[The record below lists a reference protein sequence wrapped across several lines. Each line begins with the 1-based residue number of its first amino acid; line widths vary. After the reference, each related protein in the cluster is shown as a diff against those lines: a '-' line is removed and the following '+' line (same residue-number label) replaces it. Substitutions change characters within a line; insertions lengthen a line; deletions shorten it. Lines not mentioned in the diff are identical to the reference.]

1 MVPEVLK
8 LEMIRSLQEMNPN
21 VKIHDVG
28 EKGFSRYGRILSYDA
43 RAVIDH
49 LAKEEAVFSKL
60 PKARYVTDRADLH
73 DFPLF
78 STIQKEIYGEL
89 AIQVGVVQGR
99 NQYATGTEFHQGSE
113 VNIAVTD
120 CLLVL
125 GDRAVLVANGSVD
138 ISQMEVYFVK
148 KGTLLEIYDSTLHY
162 TPIETDANGFSLVVV
177 LIEGT
182 NTDID
187 AEAGSMLTK
196 KNKWYVCHASQTQKI
211 EQGAVAGL
219 TGALLKIEHA

>member
-1 MVPEVLK
+1 MVLEVLK

-28 EKGFSRYGRILSYDA
+28 EKGFSRYGWILSYDA
-43 RAVIDH
+43 SAVIDH

-125 GDRAVLVANGSVD
+125 GDRALLVANGSVD

-148 KGTLLEIYDSTLHY
+148 KGTV
-162 TPIETDANGFSLVVV
+162 FS
-177 LIEGT
+177 GYK
-182 NTDID
+182 
-187 AEAGSMLTK
+187 S
-196 KNKWYVCHASQTQKI
+196 
-211 EQGAVAGL
+211 
-219 TGALLKIEHA
+219 

>member
-28 EKGFSRYGRILSYDA
+28 EKGFSRYGRILSYDVS
-43 RAVIDH
+43 AVIDH

-60 PKARYVTDRADLH
+60 LKARYVTDRADLH

-99 NQYATGTEFHQGSE
+99 NQYATGT
-113 VNIAVTD
+113 
-120 CLLVL
+120 
-125 GDRAVLVANGSVD
+125 
-138 ISQMEVYFVK
+138 
-148 KGTLLEIYDSTLHY
+148 
-162 TPIETDANGFSLVVV
+162 
-177 LIEGT
+177 
-182 NTDID
+182 
-187 AEAGSMLTK
+187 
-196 KNKWYVCHASQTQKI
+196 
-211 EQGAVAGL
+211 
-219 TGALLKIEHA
+219 